1 MLLLIGFLFFVFIF
15 AIMGKLTGAA
25 MLFFDLPSALLI
37 FVLLLFFFFASKSG
51 KILSGYIK
59 KSFKKEYAYTE
70 TELTALSVAVKNT
83 IKFILSTGGIGFL
96 AGLIASLFYLES
108 WDRLGPNLAISLIT
122 LIYSI
127 AVSFF
132 VFFPTQAW
140 AENKIN
146 IMKDPA

>member
-1 MLLLIGFLFFVFIF
+1 MLLLIGFFFMVFIF

-25 MLFFDLPSALLI
+25 MLYLDWPSALLVL
-37 FVLLLFFFFASKSG
+37 VLLLFFFFTSKSG
-51 KILSGYIK
+51 KILVGYIK
-59 KSFKKEYAYTE
+59 KSFKKEHTYTE
-70 TELTALSVAVKNT
+70 TELTAISGAVKNT

-96 AGLIASLFYLES
+96 AGLIASLFHLEFR
-108 WDRLGPNLAISLIT
+108 DKLGPNLAISLIT
-122 LIYSI
+122 LMYSI

-146 IMKDPA
+146 IMKDRT